1 MELPP
6 FVFHVKQQD
15 ELAMFHVKQSGSDRP
30 VQAIRCAP

>member
-15 ELAMFHVKQSGSDRP
+15 GFAMFHVKQSGPDKP
-30 VQAIRCAP
+30 VHTIRCAP